1 MLVNELV
8 SSCNLE
14 ALLMVDPDLFS
25 NMVVPDGVEKS
36 GVIAAIRRKHGLAPL
51 YHPDPYWMKTE
62 LYWWSR
68 ENLPI
73 WKKLFATTQLD
84 YNPIW
89 NSDMSEKT
97 RDTTETTRD
106 TSQQNTANS
115 NGGSHD
121 QTQHADDRHATETT
135 GNFYH
140 EHTKAD
146 GFTTDNSAG
155 QEKTVTDTDGKEHGF
170 AHTQTEGTEHRD
182 TKGTL
187 DTAQKGTVD
196 TATTGT
202 RFTTHDETMIDK
214 LTGEKTSTT
223 DVEGKI
229 SSENEA
235 GYQPFDAQTTKY
247 SEKTSSDETRKTD
260 WTENENTSG
269 TVDTDTTDTIDT
281 DTTETM
287 DSRTT
292 STSDTETKQD
302 STSISKGQSDRIDR
316 AHGTHGDTGS
326 TDGHG
331 HTERQNGERGTAQDT
346 AINAH
351 HENALST
358 STGKVTETVVM
369 THEYTK
375 GGNIGVTTTQQMIEA
390 ERESVLFNIYGVV
403 ADSFHRTFCL
413 DVY

>member
-8 SSCNLE
+8 GGCNLE
-14 ALLMVDPDLFS
+14 ALLMVDRDLFS
-25 NMVVPDGVEKS
+25 NMVVPDGVEKG
-36 GVIAAIRRKHGLAPL
+36 GVIAAIRRAHGLAPL
-51 YHPDPYWMKTE
+51 YHPDPVWMKSE

-73 WKKLFATTQLD
+73 WTKLFATTKLD

-89 NSDMSEKT
+89 NTDVSERT
-97 RDTTETTRD
+97 RDTTETTRN
-106 TSQQNTANS
+106 SAQQNTAHTD
-115 NGGSHD
+115 GGAHD

-135 GNFYH
+135 GNLYH

-146 GFTTDNSAG
+146 GYTTDNSAG
-155 QEKTVTDTDGKEHGF
+155 QEKTVGHSDGKEHGF
-170 AHTQTEGTEHRD
+170 SHTQTEGTEHKE
-182 TKGTL
+182 TQGTL
-187 DTAQKGTVD
+187 DTD
-196 TATTGT
+196 TTGT
-202 RFTTHDETMIDK
+202 RNTTHDETMTDTIK
-214 LTGEKTSTT
+214 GTKNSTT

-229 SSENEA
+229 SAENEA
-235 GYQPFDAQTTKY
+235 TYQPYDAQHTDYKEQSTT
-247 SEKTSSDETRKTD
+247 DEERKTK
-260 WTENENTSG
+260 WEENENTHG
-269 TVDTDTTDTIDT
+269 TVDT

-287 DSRTT
+287 DARTT
-292 STSDTETKQD
+292 SVADTETKLD
-302 STSISKGQSDRIDR
+302 TTKVTTGQADRIDR

-346 AINAH
+346 SVNAH
-351 HENALST
+351 HENAHSM
-358 STGKVTETVVM
+358 STGNETETVVV
-369 THEYTK
+369 THEWQK

-390 ERESVLFNIYGVV
+390 ERETVLFNIYHVI